1 MLIKRFT
8 ETAVLPRRATE
19 GSAGYDLSA
28 DLSQP
33 EVIQP
38 GESKLLPT
46 GIGVV
51 LPPQTAGLVFG
62 RSGLGARHGIVPANA
77 VGVIDWD
84 YRGEIK
90 VPLRNQGSEP
100 YTVQPGERIAQM
112 LVVPVL
118 TPGTDP
124 YRRSGQFGTRGKGLW
139 FQWSELTVCFDI
151 KSRCRYRS

>member
-28 DLSQP
+28 DLS
-33 EVIQP
+33 
-38 GESKLLPT
+38 
-46 GIGVV
+46 
-51 LPPQTAGLVFG
+51 QTAGLVFG

-118 TPGTDP
+118 TP
-124 YRRSGQFGTRGKGLW
+124 
-139 FQWSELTVCFDI
+139 ELTLTDDLGSSERGEKGFG
-151 KSRCRYRS
+151 SSGRN

>member
-28 DLSQP
+28 D
-33 EVIQP
+33 QP

-46 GIGVV
+46 GIGVA

-100 YTVQPGERIAQM
+100 YTVHPGERIAQM

-118 TPGTDP
+118 TP
-124 YRRSGQFGTRGKGLW
+124 
-139 FQWSELTVCFDI
+139 ELTLTDDLGSSERGEKGFG
-151 KSRCRYRS
+151 SSGRN

>member
-28 DLSQP
+28 DLFQP

-46 GIGVV
+46 GIGVA

-100 YTVQPGERIAQM
+100 YTVQPGERIAQLAVMPVALPDM
-112 LVVPVL
+112 LEVETL
-118 TPGTDP
+118 TDTERGT
-124 YRRSGQFGTRGKGLW
+124 GGFGSTGR
-139 FQWSELTVCFDI
+139 Q
-151 KSRCRYRS
+151 

>member
-46 GIGVV
+46 GIGVA
-51 LPPQTAGLVFG
+51 LPPQTAGRCATRAANPI
-62 RSGLGARHGIVPANA
+62 RSSPASA
-77 VGVIDWD
+77 S
-84 YRGEIK
+84 
-90 VPLRNQGSEP
+90 P
-100 YTVQPGERIAQM
+100 
-112 LVVPVL
+112 
-118 TPGTDP
+118 
-124 YRRSGQFGTRGKGLW
+124 
-139 FQWSELTVCFDI
+139 
-151 KSRCRYRS
+151 RCWWCRC

>member
-46 GIGVV
+46 GIGVA

-62 RSGLGARHGIVPANA
+62 RSGLGAKHGIVPANA

-100 YTVQPGERIAQM
+100 YTVQPGDIAGFKSDRQ
-112 LVVPVL
+112 PCH
-118 TPGTDP
+118 D
-124 YRRSGQFGTRGKGLW
+124 SGKCQ
-139 FQWSELTVCFDI
+139 
-151 KSRCRYRS
+151 RCRQQQPGGFRPEDPFDFQSK

>member
-46 GIGVV
+46 GIGVA

-90 VPLRNQGSEP
+90 GQRTLYRPARRAHRPDAG
-100 YTVQPGERIAQM
+100 GAGAD
-112 LVVPVL
+112 
-118 TPGTDP
+118 PGTDP
-124 YRRSGQFGTRGKGLW
+124 HR
-139 FQWSELTVCFDI
+139 
-151 KSRCRYRS
+151 

>member
-1 MLIKRFT
+1 MLIKRFS

-28 DLSQP
+28 DLAAP
-33 EVIQP
+33 EVIRP

-46 GIGVV
+46 GIGVA

-62 RSGLGARHGIVPANA
+62 RSGL
-77 VGVIDWD
+77 
-84 YRGEIK
+84 

-112 LVVPVL
+112 LVVPVQ
-118 TPGTDP
+118 TP
-124 YRRSGQFGTRGKGLW
+124 
-139 FQWSELTVCFDI
+139 ELTLTDDLGSSERGEKGFG
-151 KSRCRYRS
+151 SSGRN

>member
-1 MLIKRFT
+1 MLIKRFS

-28 DLSQP
+28 DLAAP
-33 EVIQP
+33 EVIRP

-46 GIGVV
+46 GIGVA

-62 RSGLGARHGIVPANA
+62 RSGLGAKHGIVPANA

-100 YTVQPGERIAQM
+100 YTV
-112 LVVPVL
+112 VPVQ
-118 TPGTDP
+118 TP
-124 YRRSGQFGTRGKGLW
+124 
-139 FQWSELTVCFDI
+139 ELTLTDDLGSSERGEKGFG
-151 KSRCRYRS
+151 SSGRN

>member
-28 DLSQP
+28 DLFQP

-46 GIGVV
+46 GIGVA

-84 YRGEIK
+84 YRG
-90 VPLRNQGSEP
+90 R
-100 YTVQPGERIAQM
+100 
-112 LVVPVL
+112 
-118 TPGTDP
+118 
-124 YRRSGQFGTRGKGLW
+124 
-139 FQWSELTVCFDI
+139 
-151 KSRCRYRS
+151 SRCRCATRAANPIPSSPASASPRCWWCRC

>member
-46 GIGVV
+46 GIGVA

-77 VGVIDWD
+77 VGVVDWD

-118 TPGTDP
+118 TP
-124 YRRSGQFGTRGKGLW
+124 
-139 FQWSELTVCFDI
+139 ELTLTDDLGSSERGEKGFG
-151 KSRCRYRS
+151 SSGRN

>member
-1 MLIKRFT
+1 MLIKRFS
-8 ETAVLPRRATE
+8 ETAVLPCRATE

-28 DLSQP
+28 DLAAP
-33 EVIQP
+33 EVIRP

-46 GIGVV
+46 GIGVA
-51 LPPQTAGLVFG
+51 LPPHTAGLVFG
-62 RSGLGARHGIVPANA
+62 RGGLGAKHGIVPANA

-112 LVVPVL
+112 LVVPVQ
-118 TPGTDP
+118 TP
-124 YRRSGQFGTRGKGLW
+124 
-139 FQWSELTVCFDI
+139 ELTLTDDLGSSERGEKGFG
-151 KSRCRYRS
+151 SSGRT

>member
-1 MLIKRFT
+1 M
-8 ETAVLPRRATE
+8 
-19 GSAGYDLSA
+19 
-28 DLSQP
+28 
-33 EVIQP
+33 
-38 GESKLLPT
+38 
-46 GIGVV
+46 V

-62 RSGLGARHGIVPANA
+62 RSGLGAKYGIVPANA

-118 TPGTDP
+118 TP
-124 YRRSGQFGTRGKGLW
+124 
-139 FQWSELTVCFDI
+139 ELTLTDDLGSSERGEKGFG
-151 KSRCRYRS
+151 SSGRN

>member
-46 GIGVV
+46 GIGVA

-62 RSGLGARHGIVPANA
+62 HGIVPANA

-118 TPGTDP
+118 TP
-124 YRRSGQFGTRGKGLW
+124 
-139 FQWSELTVCFDI
+139 ELTLTDDLGSSERGEKGFG
-151 KSRCRYRS
+151 SSGRN

>member
-46 GIGVV
+46 A
-51 LPPQTAGLVFG
+51 PQT
-62 RSGLGARHGIVPANA
+62 IV
-77 VGVIDWD
+77 GSVISSL
-84 YRGEIK
+84 K
-90 VPLRNQGSEP
+90 STVPKPS
-100 YTVQPGERIAQM
+100 
-112 LVVPVL
+112 LVVVPSAVHCTL
-118 TPGTDP
+118 
-124 YRRSGQFGTRGKGLW
+124 
-139 FQWSELTVCFDI
+139 
-151 KSRCRYRS
+151 KS

>member
-8 ETAVLPRRATE
+8 ETAVLPRRVTG

-33 EVIQP
+33 EVIRP

-46 GIGVV
+46 GIGVA

-90 VPLRNQGSEP
+90 VGLQNSGSED
-100 YTVQPGERIAQM
+100 YTVQPGDRIAQLM
-112 LVVPVL
+112 IAPVL
-118 TPGTDP
+118 QARLTLVDELDDTQRGA
-124 YRRSGQFGTRGKGLW
+124 GGFGSTGA
-139 FQWSELTVCFDI
+139 
-151 KSRCRYRS
+151 

>member
-46 GIGVV
+46 GIGVA

-62 RSGLGARHGIVPANA
+62 RSGLGASMALCPPTQWVSSTGITGGRSRCRCAT
-77 VGVIDWD
+77 
-84 YRGEIK
+84 R
-90 VPLRNQGSEP
+90 GSEP

-112 LVVPVL
+112 L
-118 TPGTDP
+118 
-124 YRRSGQFGTRGKGLW
+124 W
-139 FQWSELTVCFDI
+139 C
-151 KSRCRYRS
+151 RC